1 MTVIKT
7 PEEAEQVLSSL
18 KIGEETIC
26 NYNPKWRITRVNG
39 GFLWSSD
46 YNGVTFVPESKQS
59 FTQAMEAPKA
69 EPKKGG
75 RPPKVMAK

>member
-7 PEEAEQVLSSL
+7 PEEAETIMNSM

-46 YNGVTFVPESKQS
+46 YNGVTFVPESHQS

-69 EPKKGG
+69 EPKRGG
-75 RPPKVMAK
+75 RPPKVMTK

>member
-7 PEEAEQVLSSL
+7 PEEAETIMNSM

-46 YNGVTFVPESKQS
+46 YNGVAFVPESQQS

-75 RPPKVMAK
+75 RPPKVMTK

>member
-7 PEEAEQVLSSL
+7 PEEAETIMNSM

-46 YNGVTFVPESKQS
+46 YNGVTFVPESQQS

-75 RPPKVMAK
+75 RPPKVMTK

>member
-7 PEEAEQVLSSL
+7 PEEAETIMNSM

-26 NYNPKWRITRVNG
+26 DYNPKWRITRVNG

-46 YNGVTFVPESKQS
+46 YNGVTFVPESQQS

-75 RPPKVMAK
+75 RPPKVVTK

>member
-7 PEEAEQVLSSL
+7 PEEAETIMNSM

-75 RPPKVMAK
+75 RPPKVMTK

>member
-7 PEEAEQVLSSL
+7 PEEAETIMNSM

-46 YNGVTFVPESKQS
+46 YNGVTFVPESHQS

-75 RPPKVMAK
+75 RPPKVMTK

>member
-7 PEEAEQVLSSL
+7 PEEAETIMNSM

-46 YNGVTFVPESKQS
+46 YNGVTFVPESQQS
-59 FTQAMEAPKA
+59 FRQAMEAPKA

-75 RPPKVMAK
+75 RPPKVMTK

>member
-7 PEEAEQVLSSL
+7 PEEAETIMNSM

-26 NYNPKWRITRVNG
+26 DYNPKWRITRVNG

-46 YNGVTFVPESKQS
+46 YNGVTFVPESQQS

-75 RPPKVMAK
+75 RSPKVVTK

>member
-7 PEEAEQVLSSL
+7 PEEAETIMNSM

-26 NYNPKWRITRVNG
+26 DYNPKWRITRVNG
-39 GFLWSSD
+39 GFLWSSN
-46 YNGVTFVPESKQS
+46 YNGVTFVPESQQS

-75 RPPKVMAK
+75 RPPKVVTK